1 MSPTGFAV
9 IGVGTW
15 GERHTATYASHPE
28 AELTLVCDVNA
39 ARAQAIAQKFG
50 AQGWTTDYREVLAH
64 PATQAVSVVTP
75 DFAHREIAVAAA
87 QAGKHIL
94 CEKPLATT
102 EKDCRAIL
110 EAAAQA
116 GVKLMV
122 DFHNRFNPPFLKV
135 KGALEKGELGQPL
148 MLYVRLNDTLFVPT
162 KMLSW
167 AGRST
172 VGWFLGSHAFDLV
185 RWLCGSEVKRVYA
198 VSRSVV
204 LKQRGIDTPDFF
216 QTTLE
221 LENGTT
227 AQVENCWVVAE
238 SAPAIFDFK
247 CELVGSQGTMYVD
260 VSHHRM
266 VQKYTLEEATYPDV
280 IAGPEIYGKPTG
292 FAIESIHHFV
302 DCVLYDRQPLI
313 TGEDGLKAT
322 QIVLAME
329 ESARSGQVV
338 TVHGLR

>member
-1 MSPTGFAV
+1 MSSTGFGV

-15 GERHTATYASHPE
+15 GERHAAAYAYRPE
-28 AELTLVCDVNA
+28 VELTLVCDVNVE
-39 ARAQAIAQKFG
+39 RAKEVAHRYRAK
-50 AQGWTTDYREVLAH
+50 GWTTDYREVVAH
-64 PATQAVSVVTP
+64 PGIRAVSVVTP

-87 QAGKHIL
+87 QAGQHVL

-102 EKDCRAIL
+102 VADCQAIL
-110 EAAAQA
+110 DAAAQS

-135 KGALEKGELGQPL
+135 KSALEKGELGEPL
-148 MLYVRLNDTLFVPT
+148 MLSVRLNDTLFVPT
-162 KMLSW
+162 KMLRW
-167 AGRST
+167 GGQST

-185 RWLCGSEVKRVYA
+185 RWLCGTEVQRVYA

-221 LENGTT
+221 LANGAT

-238 SAPAIFDFK
+238 TAPVVFDFK
-247 CELVGSQGTMYVD
+247 CELVGTKGTMYVD

-266 VQKYTLEEATYPDV
+266 VQKYTPEEATYPDV
-280 IAGPEIYGKPTG
+280 IAGPEVYGKPTG
-292 FAIESIHHFV
+292 FAMESIYHFV
-302 DCVLYDRQPLI
+302 DCVLTDREPMI
-313 TGEDGLKAT
+313 TGEDGLRAT
-322 QIVLAME
+322 KVVLAME
-329 ESARSGQVV
+329 ESARSGQSVEV
-338 TVHGLR
+338 DGV

>member
-1 MSPTGFAV
+1 MVKTGFGV

-15 GERHTATYASHPE
+15 GERHAAAYASRPE
-28 AELTLVCDVNA
+28 VELTMVCDLNE
-39 ARAQAIAQKFG
+39 ARAQEVARRHG
-50 AQGWTTDYREVLAH
+50 ARGWTTDYREVVAH
-64 PATQAVSVVTP
+64 PQIQAVSVATP

-102 EKDCRAIL
+102 VADCQAIL
-110 EAAAQA
+110 DAAKRS

-122 DFHNRFNPPFLKV
+122 DFHNRFNPPFVKLKE
-135 KGALEKGELGQPL
+135 ALEKGELGDPL
-148 MLYVRLNDTLFVPT
+148 MIYVRLNDTLLVPT

-185 RWLCGSEVKRVYA
+185 RWLCGSEVKRVFA

-204 LKQRGIDTPDFF
+204 LKSLGIDTPDFF

-227 AQVENCWVVAE
+227 AQVENGWVVAE
-238 SAPAIFDFK
+238 TAPVIFDFK
-247 CELVGSQGTMYVD
+247 CELVGTRGTMYID
-260 VSHHRM
+260 ASHHRM
-266 VQKYTLEEATYPDV
+266 VQKYTPEEATYPDV
-280 IAGPEIYGKPTG
+280 IASFEVYGKPTG
-292 FAIESIHHFV
+292 FAMESIHHFV
-302 DCVLYDRQPLI
+302 DCVRFHREPRI
-313 TGEDGLKAT
+313 TGEDGLQAT
-322 QIVLAME
+322 RIVLAME
-329 ESARSGQVV
+329 ESVRQGQP
-338 TVHGLR
+338 LEMA